1 MGMSEGEGV
10 ERGRKCEASGQD
22 CVESNF
28 FRTQPKLFRLTN
40 LSNSGPRYQSKEVC
54 ASFWYCFLLI
64 VSVLLFSDPIESML
78 TVFGML
84 TLTSWTA
91 RSAARQLVLWWLVFV
106 LLLTATYSSGIAAR
120 LTKPQYELRIDTI
133 QQLVDADFHWYSNN
147 VTDDLK
153 NYVLNMA
160 VRVPLVLLDLRDF

>member
-1 MGMSEGEGV
+1 
-10 ERGRKCEASGQD
+10 
-22 CVESNF
+22 
-28 FRTQPKLFRLTN
+28 
-40 LSNSGPRYQSKEVC
+40 
-54 ASFWYCFLLI
+54 
-64 VSVLLFSDPIESML
+64 ML

-120 LTKPQYELRIDTI
+120 LTKPQYEPRIDTI

-147 VTDDLK
+147 MTNDLK
-153 NYVLNMA
+153 NYLLNMA
-160 VRVPLVLLDLRDF
+160 VRVPLDLVDLRDF